1 MPTKKSNENE
11 LCKSDA
17 VFKIVYVVLKY
28 FKGKVKQ
35 NLYFRLNYLSF
46 AGQQRTDGGQPFQ
59 YIQGCLA
66 RHLNHFRALTIKRF
80 TYIRRNRKGII
91 SEIILPAIFVS
102 IAMTVALSAPSFDDL
117 PPITI
122 DPSQFYNVTKP
133 HGNFIPYTNRNP
145 KIKYNSTSK
154 DAIPSQIMKT
164 FHMASGIGAACVLK
178 SPFNSSFYNFM
189 KNPHTSGYFN
199 KECEREFNPGIFLDR
214 YLPYVDLN
222 ISRTD
227 NPGQKTN
234 YYPACHCKADGVGFL
249 CTDGYTSPP
258 QFEVVTHAKLQDI
271 TGTNE
276 HNFYLY
282 TNDEYRLHR

>member
-1 MPTKKSNENE
+1 MFFLLAN
-11 LCKSDA
+11 
-17 VFKIVYVVLKY
+17 
-28 FKGKVKQ
+28 
-35 NLYFRLNYLSF
+35 
-46 AGQQRTDGGQPFQ
+46 QQRTDSQPCQ
-59 YIQGCLA
+59 YIQGRLA
-66 RHLNHFRALTIKRF
+66 CHLNHFRALTIKRF

-133 HGNFIPYTNRNP
+133 RGNFIPYTNRNP

-154 DAIPSQIMKT
+154 DANPSQILKT

-178 SPFNSSFYNFM
+178 SPFNSSFHNF
-189 KNPHTSGYFN
+189 KRNPHTSGYFN
-199 KECEREFNPGIFLDR
+199 KECEREFNPGLFLDN
-214 YLPYVDLN
+214 YLSSINLN
-222 ISRTD
+222 TSKAD

-234 YYPACHCKADGVGFL
+234 CYPACHCKADGVGFL
-249 CTDGYTSPP
+249 CSDGGYTSPP